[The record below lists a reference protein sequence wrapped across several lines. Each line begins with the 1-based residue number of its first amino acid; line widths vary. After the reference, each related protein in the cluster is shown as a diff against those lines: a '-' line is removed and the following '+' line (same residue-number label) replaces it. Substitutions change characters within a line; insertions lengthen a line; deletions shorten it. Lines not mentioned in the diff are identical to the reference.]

1 MRSSAARST
10 AWTAPEWPA
19 IRRIPPDLQGQAWS
33 ISAAA
38 TAGFAAAR
46 ANRAQPA
53 CWGWT
58 SRKNA
63 GKSAGDDRDAGI
75 AYRRQDLAQLQLPPE
90 SYDLVYSSLT
100 LHYLEDLAAL
110 FATVYA
116 ALKPG
121 GQFIFTAEHPI
132 YTAPAQQGWL
142 TDGNGQKS
150 WPVNGYQ
157 REGQR
162 GFQLAG
168 GRCHQSSTRTLG
180 GYINPLAQQ
189 GFYHP
194 AFERMGPQ
202 RAVNCR

>member
-1 MRSSAARST
+1 MT
-10 AWTAPEWPA
+10 A
-19 IRRIPPDLQGQAWS
+19 
-33 ISAAA
+33 
-38 TAGFAAAR
+38 
-46 ANRAQPA
+46 
-53 CWGWT
+53 
-58 SRKNA
+58 
-63 GKSAGDDRDAGI
+63 DAGI
-75 AYRRQDLAQLQLPPE
+75 EYRRQDLAQLQLPPE

-110 FATVYA
+110 FTTVYA

-157 REGQR
+157 RR
-162 GFQLAG
+162 PARFQLAG
-168 GRCHQSSTRTLG
+168 GRCHQAAPHARQLYQPAG
-180 GYINPLAQQ
+180 AARV
-189 GFYHP
+189 YHP

-202 RAVNCR
+202 RAANRR

>member
-1 MRSSAARST
+1 M
-10 AWTAPEWPA
+10 E
-19 IRRIPPDLQGQAWS
+19 
-33 ISAAA
+33 
-38 TAGFAAAR
+38 
-46 ANRAQPA
+46 
-53 CWGWT
+53 
-58 SRKNA
+58 
-63 GKSAGDDRDAGI
+63 
-75 AYRRQDLAQLQLPPE
+75 YRRQDLAQLQLPPE

-121 GQFIFTAEHPI
+121 RQFIFTAEHPI

-162 GFQLAG
+162 VSNWLAEG
-168 GRCHQSSTRTLG
+168 VIKQHRTLG
-180 GYINPLAQQ
+180 SYINPLAQQ
-189 GFYHP
+189 GFIIQHLNEWGPSAQQIAATP
-194 AFERMGPQ
+194 ALDEEQERPMIFILAAGKP
-202 RAVNCR
+202 A